1 MTTTGD
7 LPMEQNPIQA
17 GEQWHEHSQ
26 LLAEE
31 EVKPPD
37 IQKIKYQ
44 ITYRAPRNNVAKCFI
59 SSSYQ
64 RMTAS
69 RNLSCDKF
77 YFVSY

>member
-1 MTTTGD
+1 
-7 LPMEQNPIQA
+7 MEQNPIQA

-37 IQKIKYQ
+37 IPKIKYQ
-44 ITYRAPRNNVAKCFI
+44 ITYRAPRNSMAKCFI

-64 RMTAS
+64 RTTAS
-69 RNLSCDKF
+69 HNLSCDKF